1 MLLAAL
7 AEVVVNAR
15 RDPQGVSVAQ
25 QHTTTALTNERA
37 IPVSTISGQIFC
49 VDQRRD
55 AI

>member
-25 QHTTTALTNERA
+25 QHTTTTLTNERA